1 MRASLIAVV
10 LPCAISLA
18 ACTPSR
24 SDTDPSSSHARS
36 GPLRQLNPSP
46 MQGYRIRLTIQD
58 APGPLVLTDAT
69 AQYDVVNEVQCGKQ
83 RPTGG
88 LYRMVSNEVLPLRKV
103 DDVTYEGVVYLDQIL
118 DGDYYG
124 YGACKWE
131 LSEVRAGLSAT
142 GSTGE
147 TRFAPYFSS
156 ESVQS
161 LDSETRYFWK
171 ARYPRSDVDDFT
183 SFGETDRTRI
193 KSELQNQLFTMTW
206 SATRMEVS
214 P

>member
-1 MRASLIAVV
+1 
-10 LPCAISLA
+10 
-18 ACTPSR
+18 
-24 SDTDPSSSHARS
+24 
-36 GPLRQLNPSP
+36 
-46 MQGYRIRLTIQD
+46 LTIQD

-103 DDVTYEGVVYLDQIL
+103 DDVTYEGVVYFDQIL

-142 GSTGE
+142 GGAGE
-147 TRFAPYFSS
+147 TRFAPYFSG

-206 SATRMEVS
+206 TATRMEMS

>member
-18 ACTPSR
+18 SCTPSR
-24 SDTDPSSSHARS
+24 SDTDSSSSHARS
-36 GPLRQLNPSP
+36 GPLRQLNSSP
-46 MQGYRIRLTIQD
+46 LQGYRIRLTIQD
-58 APGPLVLTDAT
+58 APGPLLLTDAR

-83 RPTGG
+83 RRTGG

-131 LSEVRAGLSAT
+131 LAEVRAGLSAT